1 MKGLPLRP
9 NIFEVG
15 LQLMAL
21 FEGIVKYLGG
31 EAWEVARASSPHR
44 DGEASTASSHNCG
57 AFPTIMD

>member
-1 MKGLPLRP
+1 
-9 NIFEVG
+9 
-15 LQLMAL
+15 MAL
-21 FEGIVKYLGG
+21 FEGIVEYLGV